1 MKSINAEDFEPEVR
15 NASAVKPVILDIW
28 DPGCPP
34 CLALAPKFAALGE
47 RYGDRIIFLKMNRAE
62 NREIMKTLALRGV
75 PTIIFMSGGTEICG
89 RLTGDAE
96 ATAENIEAA
105 ITKILAV

>member
-1 MKSINAEDFEPEVR
+1 M
-15 NASAVKPVILDIW
+15 
-28 DPGCPP
+28 
-34 CLALAPKFAALGE
+34 ALAPKFAALGE
-47 RYGDRIIFLKMNRAE
+47 KYGDRIIFLKMNRAE
-62 NREIMKTLALRGV
+62 NREIMKTLVLRGV

>member
-1 MKSINAEDFEPEVR
+1 
-15 NASAVKPVILDIW
+15 
-28 DPGCPP
+28 
-34 CLALAPKFAALGE
+34 
-47 RYGDRIIFLKMNRAE
+47 MNRAE

-96 ATAENIEAA
+96 ATAENIEEA